1 MQGRIAFFDSG
12 VGGLAL
18 LAECAG
24 RFPGEQ
30 YLYYGDNANAP
41 YGNRSEEEICA
52 LADRAFAEIARQ
64 GVAAAVIA
72 CNTVTAECAERLRRR
87 YPFPI
92 FGIEPAIRPAAAAG
106 GRVLVL
112 ATRATL
118 KSARVQ
124 TLLRENEARAEIVCF
139 CPAQLAGAIEAHA
152 ADLSAL
158 RLEEHLPP
166 GRYDGVVLG
175 CTHYAL
181 IGRAVARYYACPVYD
196 GVAGTVD
203 HLQKKLNICSKNAR
217 NQAKIDVIFAGS
229 GKIRNEM
236 VFLGLK

>member
-18 LAECAG
+18 LAECSG
-24 RFPGEQ
+24 RFPGEK

-41 YGNRSEEEICA
+41 YGNRGDREICA
-52 LADRAFAEIARQ
+52 LADRAFAEIARREI
-64 GVAAAVIA
+64 AAAVIA
-72 CNTVTAECAERLRRR
+72 CNTVTAECAGSLRRR

-106 GRVLVL
+106 GKVLVL

-118 KSARVQ
+118 RSARVAA
-124 TLLRENEARAEIVCF
+124 LLHENETRAEIACF
-139 CPAQLAGAIEAHA
+139 CSARLAGAVEAA
-152 ADLSAL
+152 APDLSAL

-181 IGRAVARYYACPVYD
+181 IGRAIARYYSCPVYD

-203 HLQKKLNICSKNAR
+203 HLQKKLNIRSENASKR
-217 NQAKIDVIFAGS
+217 AKIDVIFAGS
-229 GKIRNEM
+229 GKIRNET
-236 VFLGLK
+236 VFFGLK